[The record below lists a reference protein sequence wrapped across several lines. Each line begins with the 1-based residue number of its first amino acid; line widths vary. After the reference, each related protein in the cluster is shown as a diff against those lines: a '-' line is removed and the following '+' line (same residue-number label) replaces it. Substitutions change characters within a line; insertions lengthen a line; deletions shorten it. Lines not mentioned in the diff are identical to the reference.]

1 MREKRNPE
9 EIKELVSLCYDGDE
23 KDAPMS
29 LDGLDEAIIGTV
41 ERFGMSP
48 VLAYDYDKVIE
59 LLMKDGTSEE
69 EAIEWFDHNTL
80 GSWVGDG
87 TPAFVTVMRRAK

>member
-1 MREKRNPE
+1 MREKRTPA
-9 EIKELVSLCYDGDE
+9 EIKELVSLCYDGNE

-29 LDGLDEAIIGTV
+29 LDNLDEAIIGTV

-59 LLMKDGTSEE
+59 LLTKEGMTEE
-69 EAIEWFDHNTL
+69 EAIEWFDQNTL
-80 GSWVGDG
+80 GSWVGEG
-87 TPAFVTVMRRAK
+87 TPA

>member
-1 MREKRNPE
+1 MKKSIE

-48 VLAYDYDKVIE
+48 VLAYDYDKVIK
-59 LLMKDGTSEE
+59 LLTKDGMNEE
-69 EAIEWFDHNTL
+69 EAIEWFDYHTL
-80 GSWVGDG
+80 GAWVGEG
-87 TPAFVTVMRRAK
+87 TPAFVTVMRKAK